1 VRLAGHWRGL
11 LAALLLAGCGGASAV
26 TGCDALIDLDSA
38 SRTITGAGPAIDGTE
53 RVTLPDRVPGAART
67 ERARIRYEIDV
78 SACAAQAAAALW
90 LFRLG
95 APYRIHAGGEP
106 LTLLNAR
113 ALLSPDAVM
122 GRMPLALAG
131 IHNGR
136 IPALFALPAGARQVT
151 VELQTLP
158 YFPTGLVR
166 AQAGPAQA
174 LLPVQ
179 ARAAEAAVAY
189 VDTASVVLL
198 VICLMALLLWSSR
211 RADLAL
217 LWLAVTCG
225 LWGWRGLAYFG
236 HRVYLDP
243 LAFEQFNS
251 LNIVLA
257 SGALSASILHLLGGM
272 RRWERLTLLAN
283 VVLCTLAF
291 GLADALG
298 QGARAVRALCLLSSF
313 VLVGWVTWRAWQGRR
328 GGAGRHRG
336 ALLAGLLVLL
346 ACGAHDLLL
355 LGGAM
360 AADRPSFI
368 FWGFVALLLGIAFLS
383 ARYIVLTLN
392 RAERSNEE
400 LEQTIAHKSG
410 ELEASY
416 ARLRESEQDSARTQ
430 ERERLLRDM
439 HDGLGALLMTALRG
453 VERGAL
459 DREQLTQSLQDSLDE
474 LRLLM
479 DSADMAHYLPGALA
493 AWRNRWDHRLAAAGV
508 ALEWRIHESL
518 DEVQLPGD
526 KVLQVMRILQEAATN
541 VVKHAHA
548 AHMVLDAGITA
559 DAQGPV
565 LRIAIRDDGTGAA
578 DGLARPGGRGLR
590 NMQHRAAQVGGDLVV
605 GPAEG
610 GGTEV
615 VLRVPLAVAAPVG
628 IGDQATSPRRAASI
642 AASARDEMPSL
653 R

>member
-1 VRLAGHWRGL
+1 MRPGDRLRRLA
-11 LAALLLAGCGGASAV
+11 AALLIAACGCVQAAPD
-26 TGCDALIDLDSA
+26 CAALVELPEA
-38 SRTITGAGPAIDGTE
+38 RRTIAGSAAGLGGTAV
-53 RVTLPDRVPGAART
+53 VTLPDHIPSAARS
-67 ERARIRYEIDV
+67 ERTRILYTLDV
-78 SACAAQAAAALW
+78 SACAAQPAAALW
-90 LFRLG
+90 LFRVA
-95 APYRIHAGGEP
+95 APYRVHADGRP
-106 LTLLNAR
+106 LVLLNAR
-113 ALLSPDAVM
+113 ALLSPDALVH
-122 GRMPLALAG
+122 RLPLAPEG
-131 IHNGR
+131 VHNGR
-136 IPALFALPAGARQVT
+136 IPALFALPTGAREVT

-158 YFPTGLVR
+158 YFPAGLVR
-166 AQAGPAQA
+166 AQAGPTQA

-179 ARAAEAAVAY
+179 ARAAEVAVAY

-198 VICLMALLLWSSR
+198 VIALVALLLWASR
-211 RADLAL
+211 RADRAL

-243 LAFEQFNS
+243 LVFEQLNS

-257 SGALSASILHLLGGM
+257 SGALSFSILHLLGGT
-272 RRWERLTLLAN
+272 RPWERRALLAN
-283 VVLCTLAF
+283 VTLCTLAV
-291 GLADALG
+291 LAADALG
-298 QGARAVRALCLLSSF
+298 QGARAVRAVCLLSSF
-313 VLVGWVTWRAWQGRR
+313 AAVVWVTVRAWQGRR

-355 LGGAM
+355 LAGAFP
-360 AADRPSFI
+360 ADGPSFI

-383 ARYIVLTLN
+383 ARYVVLTLN

-400 LEQTIAHKSG
+400 LEQRIALKSG
-410 ELEASY
+410 ELAASY
-416 ARLRESEQDSARTQ
+416 ARLRESEQEAARTQ

-439 HDGLGALLMTALRG
+439 HDGLGAQLMTALRG

-508 ALEWRIHESL
+508 ALEWRIDGSL
-518 DEVQLPGD
+518 DEVQLAGD
-526 KVLQVMRILQEAATN
+526 KVLQVMRILQEAVTN
-541 VVKHAHA
+541 VVKHAQA
-548 AHMVLDAGITA
+548 GRMVLEARVEAEGTA
-559 DAQGPV
+559 RT
-565 LRIAIRDDGTGAA
+565 LRVAVHDD
-578 DGLARPGGRGLR
+578 GGRGIAEDPPAR
-590 NMQHRAAQVGGDLVV
+590 AGSRGVDNMRHRAGLLGGSLAI
-605 GPAEG
+605 GAAPEG
-610 GGTEV
+610 GTAV
-615 VLRVPLAVAAPVG
+615 VLLVPLG
-628 IGDQATSPRRAASI
+628 SDDQATSPRRAASI

>member
-1 VRLAGHWRGL
+1 MRAL
-11 LAALLLAGCGGASAV
+11 LAALLVAGCSGAFAATSCESLLDIETAV
-26 TGCDALIDLDSA
+26 
-38 SRTITGAGPAIDGTE
+38 RTISGAGPGIDGTE
-53 RVTLPDRVPGAART
+53 RVALPDQVPGAART
-67 ERARIRYEIDV
+67 ERARIRYQLDV
-78 SACAAQAAAALW
+78 SPCAAEPAAALW

-95 APYRIHAGGEP
+95 APYRIHADGQP
-106 LTLLNAR
+106 LALLNAR

-122 GRMPLALAG
+122 SRLPLAVNG
-131 IHNGR
+131 VHNGR
-136 IPALFALPAGARQVT
+136 MPALFALPVGARQVT

-166 AQAGPAQA
+166 VQAGPTHI
-174 LLPVQ
+174 LLLVQ
-179 ARAAEAAVAY
+179 ARAHEVAVAY
-189 VDTASVVLL
+189 VETASVVLL
-198 VICLMALLLWSSR
+198 VICVMALLLWSSR

-257 SGALSASILHLLGGM
+257 SGALSASILHLLGGT
-272 RRWERLTLLAN
+272 RRWERRTLLAN

-291 GLADALG
+291 GVADAVG

-328 GGAGRHRG
+328 DGSGRHRG
-336 ALLAGLLVLL
+336 TLLAGLIVLM
-346 ACGAHDLLL
+346 ACGTHDLLL

-360 AADRPSFI
+360 SPDRPSFI

-383 ARYIVLTLN
+383 ARYVVLTLN

-400 LEQTIAHKSG
+400 LEQRIAHKSG

-416 ARLRESEQDSARTQ
+416 ARLRESEQDAARTQ

-439 HDGLGALLMTALRG
+439 HDGLGAQLMTALRG

-508 ALEWRIHESL
+508 TLEWRIAESL
-518 DEVQLPGD
+518 DEVELPGD
-526 KVLQVMRILQEAATN
+526 KVLHVMRILQEAATN

-548 AHMVLDAGITA
+548 AHMVLEAGVA
-559 DAQGPV
+559 GDGEAPV
-565 LRIAIRDDGTGAA
+565 LRIVIRDNGTGVT
-578 DGLARPGGRGLR
+578 GGPARPGGRGLR
-590 NMQHRAAQVGGDLVV
+590 NMRHRAAQVGGELVV

-615 VLRVPLAVAAPVG
+615 VLRVPLGVLPV
-628 IGDQATSPRRAASI
+628 GDQATSPRRAASI